1 MNKKY
6 YSLDDYCD
14 LMNKKIVTTD
24 IQAYINYPKYN
35 FVYNK
40 LELCKSQNIPCA
52 PMGIQPIKYPVVFK
66 PVYNLYGMSR
76 SFYKIY
82 NKEDYHKYLKDGLF
96 WMPYYSGNQIN
107 LDVIYDNDKIVF
119 YSALT
124 SIPNNEGTFISHS
137 SNTKYKI
144 SKKIEYWIH
153 KNMKGYRGPLNMEII
168 QDNIIEVHLRLNG
181 DFHLYDPEFV
191 GQYIDFLEKKTD
203 TIEYKIPNISIFP
216 LFINKD
222 EIKSYNEKKD
232 GFLNYLNRDK
242 KVITFTEYDL
252 ESLSQSHQLRALMIE
267 LEDYEHGKLLIDI
280 LKNQL

>member
-1 MNKKY
+1 MDKKY
-6 YSLDDYCD
+6 YSLDDYCN
-14 LMNKKIVTTD
+14 LMNKNLITTD

-52 PMGIQPIKYPVVFK
+52 PIGIEPTKYPVIFK

-76 SFYKIY
+76 SFYKIS
-82 NKEDYHKYLKDGLF
+82 NREDYYKYFKDGLF

-107 LDVIYDNDKIVF
+107 LDVIYNNDEIVF

-124 SIPNNEGTFISHS
+124 SVPNNEGTFISHS
-137 SNTKYKI
+137 TNSEYKI

-153 KNMKGYRGPLNMEII
+153 KNMKGYRGALNIEII

-191 GQYIDFLEKKTD
+191 GQYVDFIEKKTNI
-203 TIEYKIPNISIFP
+203 IEYEIPKISIFP
-216 LFINKD
+216 LFIDKKQ
-222 EIKSYNEKKD
+222 IQAFLEKKD
-232 GFLNYLNRDK
+232 SFIKYLYRDN
-242 KVITFTEYDL
+242 KVITFITYDL
-252 ESLSQSHQLRALMIE
+252 KSPHQSHQLRALMIE
-267 LEDYEHGKLLIDI
+267 VEDYDHGKSLIDI